1 MVATV
6 STVSNASPF
15 DIKWRMSFTE
25 LSYMIVQSARKAGIK
40 GIHER
45 TKSDELIKRLEFLME
60 QFVAKQTTA

>member
-6 STVSNASPF
+6 SSVSNATPF
-15 DIKWRMSFTE
+15 EIKWRMSFTE

-45 TKSDELIKRLEFLME
+45 TKSDELIKRLEFLMDE
-60 QFVAKQTTA
+60 FSNKKQP